1 MRPGGDGLRANVNV
15 SGALRAK
22 LPRPRYPLLEASY
35 KALLLAARQAKQA
48 GDYREATRCE
58 ERAAYIQREY
68 LRKAK
73 SPAQAAKDRWR

>member
-1 MRPGGDGLRANVNV
+1 MRPGGDDIRANADTT
-15 SGALRAK
+15 GTRRAK
-22 LPRPRYPLLEASY
+22 LPRPSFAVLEASC
-35 KALLLAARQAKQA
+35 KALLLAARQAKQL
-48 GDYREATRCE
+48 GDYREAHRCG

>member
-1 MRPGGDGLRANVNV
+1 MRPGGDSLRAN
-15 SGALRAK
+15 ADTILAKRAR
-22 LPRPRYPLLEASY
+22 LPRPSNPLLLESY
-35 KALLLAARQAKQA
+35 KAWLRAARKAKQA
-48 GDYREATRCE
+48 GDYREAHRCE

>member
-1 MRPGGDGLRANVNV
+1 MRPGGDDLRANVNV

-35 KALLLAARQAKQA
+35 KALLLAARKAKQS